1 MLRNGL
7 GYSIQDTLQIIQF
20 TGILDLDDNN
30 LIFTIKSLDIN
41 PVELIFLRLLITLAF
56 QNLHYMDIITYQ
68 HRKEPFEHTKIGFMT
83 QQAFDC
89 PIKTDI
95 SIL

>member
-41 PVELIFLRLLITLAF
+41 PVELILFRLLITLAF
-56 QNLHYMDIITYQ
+56 QNLHYMDIITY
-68 HRKEPFEHTKIGFMT
+68 HHLSAP
-83 QQAFDC
+83 
-89 PIKTDI
+89 
-95 SIL
+95 